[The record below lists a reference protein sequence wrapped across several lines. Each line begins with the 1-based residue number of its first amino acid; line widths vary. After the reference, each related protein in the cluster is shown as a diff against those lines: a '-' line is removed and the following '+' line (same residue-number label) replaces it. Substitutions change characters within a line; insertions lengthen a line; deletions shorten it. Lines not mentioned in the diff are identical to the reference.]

1 VYTGFQWRGRSFERS
16 GDDVGMREVMLV
28 ERDWRE
34 MSGRWFTGNYD
45 EIGLDVTL
53 RRVGG
58 DPIVAGVHP
67 QGIRASG
74 SAQEVRIFGANLPA
88 NLSAA
93 DVDFGPGVEVTGV
106 SNVSPD
112 GATARVIVSD
122 DATVGM
128 RDLFVAGANLE
139 GAVAVYPKVDRIRV
153 TPQAG
158 MARVGGAN
166 FPKQFQQFEAVAY
179 SDGADGD
186 ADTDDDLNL
195 GVVDVIWNLEEYSA
209 TYDDDDIDFVG
220 RIDSRGMFTPAEDGP
235 NPNRSGNRNNIGD
248 VWVVA
253 TYAPGDGAETIVA
266 RGHLLVTVPLYIRFE
281 PWRALQ

>member
-1 VYTGFQWRGRSFERS
+1 MTRQGRALVYTGFQWRGRSFERS

-67 QGIRASG
+67 QWILTSG
-74 SAQEVRIFGANLPA
+74 SAQEVRIFGVNLPA
-88 NLSAA
+88 NLSAS
-93 DVDFGPGVEVTGV
+93 DVDFAPGVEVTGV
-106 SNVSPD
+106 SNVSSE
-112 GATARVIVSD
+112 GATVRVIVAE

-128 RDLFVAGANLE
+128 RDLFVAGANLK
-139 GAVAVYPKVDRIRV
+139 GAVAVYEKVDRIRV

-158 MARVGGAN
+158 MARVGGTN

-179 SDGADGD
+179 SDGADGEA
-186 ADTDDDLNL
+186 ADR
-195 GVVDVIWNLEEYSA
+195 V
-209 TYDDDDIDFVG
+209 
-220 RIDSRGMFTPAEDGP
+220 
-235 NPNRSGNRNNIGD
+235 
-248 VWVVA
+248 
-253 TYAPGDGAETIVA
+253 
-266 RGHLLVTVPLYIRFE
+266 
-281 PWRALQ
+281 